1 MTWHYLLRFWLVVTV
16 LYIMAVVVPG
26 FSVSPVTSIFLAVF
40 LTMATS
46 FLEFWLGTR
55 ASPRIPGMVAWAM
68 AALLLWIAGRILPG
82 VQVTIWGAILA
93 GGLLWVA
100 GLTFPQIWG

>member
-1 MTWHYLLRFWLVVTV
+1 
-16 LYIMAVVVPG
+16 
-26 FSVSPVTSIFLAVF
+26 
-40 LTMATS
+40 
-46 FLEFWLGTR
+46 
-55 ASPRIPGMVAWAM
+55 M